1 MGCELDLNVV
11 LTAIKRPVAPS
22 IGFFTQFVIMPLL
35 GYSIALFVLS
45 ADDRRTHLWALG
57 LFVTG
62 CSPGGG
68 ASNYWTVLLDGNANL
83 SVTMTFMSTIGAL
96 VAMPFWMN
104 VLGSRIL
111 ESMHRSTNFTS
122 SSERQSVFIPYG
134 KIVASLLMLVIPLLV
149 GLLIAR
155 YKPGMAAKAKRMMR
169 PFIIF
174 VLVFIIIFGVS
185 INLWLFAQ
193 ITWAVLL
200 AGLLLPWCGFMFG
213 CFTSIILAQA
223 PADVTAI
230 AIETGVQN
238 TGIAIMLLKLSFPG
252 ADSDLASLLPIS
264 VACFTP
270 GPLLLGYAIHSTIKR
285 LRARTRDDAVTIR
298 VSPDCDRVLIQT
310 LSAATKNDVTQSLS
324 ASC

>member
-11 LTAIKRPVAPS
+11 LTSVKRPVAPA
-22 IGFFTQFVIMPLL
+22 IGFFTQFIIMPLL
-35 GYSIALFVLS
+35 GYTIALFLFS
-45 ADDRRTHLWALG
+45 DDNRRTHLLALG

-68 ASNYWTVLLDGNANL
+68 ASNYWTVLLNGNANL
-83 SVTMTFMSTIGAL
+83 SVTMTFLSTIGAL
-96 VAMPFWMN
+96 VAMPFWIN

-111 ESMHRSTNFTS
+111 KSIYLSTDFATP
-122 SSERQSVFIPYG
+122 SERRSVFIPYA
-134 KIVASLLMLVIPLLV
+134 KIVASLLMLVIPLLI
-149 GLLIAR
+149 GLTIAK
-155 YKPGMAAKAKRMMR
+155 YKPGMATKAKKLMR

-193 ITWAVLL
+193 ITWTVLL

-213 CFTSIILAQA
+213 CFSSIILAQA

-270 GPLLLGYAIHSTIKR
+270 GPLLLGYAIPSAIKR
-285 LRARTRDDAVTIR
+285 IRAPRHDDSVTIR
-298 VSPDCDRVLIQT
+298 VSPDCDKVLINT
-310 LSAATKNDVTQSLS
+310 LSAATKNSVIVR
-324 ASC
+324 